1 MKRIITAAAI
11 GLACMVG
18 AAGAQTPQ
26 AEDVIK
32 GRQGAMM
39 LSGVAMASI
48 KGAID
53 AGQPLASQR
62 FSTRSLARWAH
73 AVPGMFP
80 AGSGPEAGVQSNAS
94 ALPDTAVG
102 SAPAAGATIVTRLK
116 PEAAPVTYEVQAGDT
131 LSGIAFRYAV
141 SVDTLTTLNGLD
153 NPDLIQPGTLLLIP
167 ATVEEQVGPGSP

>member
-18 AAGAQTPQ
+18 VTGAQAPR

-80 AGSGPEAGVQSNAS
+80 AGSGPEAGVQSNARAEIWS
-94 ALPDTAVG
+94 DRAGFEARAADYAAAADRLAEL
-102 SAPAAGATIVTRLK
+102 AAGDD
-116 PEAAPVTYEVQAGDT
+116 AAAFAAQWAVVRASCQACHDGYKA
-131 LSGIAFRYAV
+131 G
-141 SVDTLTTLNGLD
+141 
-153 NPDLIQPGTLLLIP
+153 
-167 ATVEEQVGPGSP
+167 

>member
-18 AAGAQTPQ
+18 VTGAQAPR

-32 GRQGAMM
+32 CRQGAMM

-80 AGSGPEAGVQSNAS
+80 AGSGPEAGVPSNARAEIWS
-94 ALPDTAVG
+94 DRAGFEARAADYAAAADRLAELAAGDDAAPFAEQWTAVRATCQACHDG
-102 SAPAAGATIVTRLK
+102 YKAG
-116 PEAAPVTYEVQAGDT
+116 
-131 LSGIAFRYAV
+131 
-141 SVDTLTTLNGLD
+141 
-153 NPDLIQPGTLLLIP
+153 
-167 ATVEEQVGPGSP
+167 

>member
-11 GLACMVG
+11 GLAGMVG
-18 AAGAQTPQ
+18 VTRAQAPP
-26 AEDVIK
+26 AEEVIK

-80 AGSGPEAGVQSNAS
+80 AGSGPEAGVPSNARAEIWS
-94 ALPDTAVG
+94 DRAGFEARAADYAAAADRLAELAAGDDAAAFAGQWTAVRATCQACHDG
-102 SAPAAGATIVTRLK
+102 YKAG
-116 PEAAPVTYEVQAGDT
+116 
-131 LSGIAFRYAV
+131 
-141 SVDTLTTLNGLD
+141 
-153 NPDLIQPGTLLLIP
+153 
-167 ATVEEQVGPGSP
+167 

>member
-48 KGAID
+48 KGSID
-53 AGQPLASQR
+53 AGQPPASQR

-80 AGSGPEAGVQSNAS
+80 AGSGPEAGVQSNARAEIWS
-94 ALPDTAVG
+94 DRAGFEARAADYAAAADRLAELAAGDDAAAFADQWTAVRATCQACHDG
-102 SAPAAGATIVTRLK
+102 YKAG
-116 PEAAPVTYEVQAGDT
+116 
-131 LSGIAFRYAV
+131 
-141 SVDTLTTLNGLD
+141 
-153 NPDLIQPGTLLLIP
+153 
-167 ATVEEQVGPGSP
+167 

>member
-18 AAGAQTPQ
+18 VTGAQAPR

-62 FSTRSLARWAH
+62 FSTRSLARWAY

-80 AGSGPEAGVQSNAS
+80 AGSGPEAGVPSNARAEIWS
-94 ALPDTAVG
+94 DRAGFEARAADYAAAADRLAELAAGDDAAAFAEQWTAVRATCQACHDG
-102 SAPAAGATIVTRLK
+102 YKAG
-116 PEAAPVTYEVQAGDT
+116 
-131 LSGIAFRYAV
+131 
-141 SVDTLTTLNGLD
+141 
-153 NPDLIQPGTLLLIP
+153 
-167 ATVEEQVGPGSP
+167 

>member
-18 AAGAQTPQ
+18 VTGAQAPR
-26 AEDVIK
+26 AEDVIM

-80 AGSGPEAGVQSNAS
+80 AGSGPEAGVPSNARAEIWS
-94 ALPDTAVG
+94 DRAGFEARAADYAAAADRLAELAAGDDAAAFADQWTAVRATCQACHDG
-102 SAPAAGATIVTRLK
+102 YKAG
-116 PEAAPVTYEVQAGDT
+116 
-131 LSGIAFRYAV
+131 
-141 SVDTLTTLNGLD
+141 
-153 NPDLIQPGTLLLIP
+153 
-167 ATVEEQVGPGSP
+167 

>member
-18 AAGAQTPQ
+18 VTGAQAPR

-80 AGSGPEAGVQSNAS
+80 AGSGPEAGVPSNARAEIWS
-94 ALPDTAVG
+94 DRAGFEARAADYAAAADRLAELAAGDDAAAFAEQWTAVRATCQACHDG
-102 SAPAAGATIVTRLK
+102 YKAG
-116 PEAAPVTYEVQAGDT
+116 
-131 LSGIAFRYAV
+131 
-141 SVDTLTTLNGLD
+141 
-153 NPDLIQPGTLLLIP
+153 
-167 ATVEEQVGPGSP
+167 

>member
-11 GLACMVG
+11 GLACLGG
-18 AAGAQTPQ
+18 AAGAQAPQ
-26 AEDVIK
+26 ASAADVIK

-62 FSTRSLARWAH
+62 FATRSLSRWAH

-80 AGSGPEAGVQSNAS
+80 AGSGPEAGVRTNAR
-94 ALPDTAVG
+94 AEIWTDRAGFEARAADYAAAADRLAELAAGEDAAAFGAQWTAVR
-102 SAPAAGATIVTRLK
+102 ATC
-116 PEAAPVTYEVQAGDT
+116 QACHD
-131 LSGIAFRYAV
+131 SYKA
-141 SVDTLTTLNGLD
+141 
-153 NPDLIQPGTLLLIP
+153 
-167 ATVEEQVGPGSP
+167 E